1 MPLFRYKAIA
11 QDGQIQFG
19 EMDAPSRAVVISRL
33 QSTGQLPIS
42 AEESDPRRYSLGA
55 LKNRF
60 KTSSRVSS
68 RDLVVLTRELA
79 TLLQAGLP
87 LDSALQTLVRLS
99 SSQALKV
106 LVTDIHNRVREGMS
120 LSDAMN
126 HQGGVFN
133 RLYLNMIR
141 AGEAGGAMHQV
152 IDRIADYLERMAELR
167 STIITAL
174 LYPCILLVV
183 SLLSLLILMGVVVP
197 RFVPLFADAGQTLPL
212 LTRMVFGAAA
222 LFQSWWWALLGGIA
236 LSIWALDKYL
246 AGAEHHLRFDIW
258 LLGLPQI
265 GALLQQVDIARFSR
279 TLGTLLNNGVPVL
292 TAITLVREVIANR
305 AMSGVMDQVAS
316 SLEQGQR
323 LAQPLKDSG
332 FYPPLAVQLIEVGEE
347 SGQLD
352 EMLLRVADIY
362 DREAQA
368 RVKRLLTLLEP
379 VLILGLGGVIAVI
392 IISILMAMLGL
403 NDLVI

>member
-246 AGAEHHLRFDIW
+246 AGAEHRLRFDIW

>member
-42 AEESDPRRYSLGA
+42 AEESDPRRHSLGA

-246 AGAEHHLRFDIW
+246 AGAEHRLRFDIW